1 MKQYYLTKNPYFND
15 GKWITGA
22 ELTGFVLH
30 SVGVGQPDPLV
41 FVRRWDSPDY
51 TNAGISG
58 FIGADEIYLTAPCL
72 ETPGRVKRMPH
83 GGKPAVNNHYIGFE
97 MTEPAQVRYSGTGAA
112 FTCTDPDAA
121 RAFVRKT
128 YANAVTLF
136 AALCRFHGRDPL
148 ADGVILSHNEAGRR
162 GIASGHVDPEHLW
175 RGLDMELSMEGF
187 RRDVDRQ
194 VHPERY
200 EKEELDLTKQELYRL
215 LEEYLADSPVLEQQI
230 DRRIQTALAGTQ
242 EVPDWAKREFAAA
255 VAAGITDGSRP
266 NDRATRLEAALMAL
280 RAGK

>member
-1 MKQYYLTKNPYFND
+1 
-15 GKWITGA
+15 
-22 ELTGFVLH
+22 
-30 SVGVGQPDPLV
+30 
-41 FVRRWDSPDY
+41 
-51 TNAGISG
+51 
-58 FIGADEIYLTAPCL
+58 
-72 ETPGRVKRMPH
+72 
-83 GGKPAVNNHYIGFE
+83 
-97 MTEPAQVRYSGTGAA
+97 
-112 FTCTDPDAA
+112 
-121 RAFVRKT
+121 
-128 YANAVTLF
+128 
-136 AALCRFHGRDPL
+136 
-148 ADGVILSHNEAGRR
+148 
-162 GIASGHVDPEHLW
+162 
-175 RGLDMELSMEGF
+175 MEGF

-242 EVPDWAKREFAAA
+242 EVPDWAKEEFAAA